1 MVALPIAPVAVDGY
15 LVEEQLPGRIPEIFK
30 TPVSTLYIVCYL
42 CAVKPIFARDPV
54 PFPGGWIQDLK
65 PEQCA
70 VDQLFHGSIG

>member
-1 MVALPIAPVAVDGY
+1 
-15 LVEEQLPGRIPEIFK
+15 
-30 TPVSTLYIVCYL
+30 
-42 CAVKPIFARDPV
+42 V